1 MSGTLDD
8 LMSSVDPAL
17 VVVTTAAEGVKAGCV
32 VGFHSQSSMDPE
44 HYCVWL
50 SKANQ
55 TYRVSLRASHLAVH
69 FLRVEDLEIAKHF
82 GTTTGED
89 TDKFA
94 DIEFKLDEYGVPLL
108 AACPNRLQLE
118 RIALLDDG
126 SDHVCLTAKVWSAQS
141 GEPFDPLRLSN
152 AIGLEPGHENEERAV
167 RPRSDCL
174 PPADSGA
181 PR

>member
-1 MSGTLDD
+1 MSSTLDD

-17 VVVTTAAEGVKAGCV
+17 VVVTTAAEGVRAGCV

-55 TYRVSLRASHLAVH
+55 TYRVSLRASNLAVH
-69 FLRVEDLEIAKHF
+69 FLRVQDLAIAEHF

-89 TDKFA
+89 IDKFA
-94 DIEFKLDEYGVPLL
+94 GVEFELDDHGVPLL
-108 AACPNRLQLE
+108 SACPNRLRLE

-126 SDHVCLTAKVWSAQS
+126 SDHVCLTAKVLTVEK
-141 GEPFDPLRLSN
+141 GEPFEPLRLSH
-152 AIGLEPGHENEERAV
+152 ARDLDPGHDNEERAV
-167 RPRSDCL
+167 RP
-174 PPADSGA
+174 
-181 PR
+181 